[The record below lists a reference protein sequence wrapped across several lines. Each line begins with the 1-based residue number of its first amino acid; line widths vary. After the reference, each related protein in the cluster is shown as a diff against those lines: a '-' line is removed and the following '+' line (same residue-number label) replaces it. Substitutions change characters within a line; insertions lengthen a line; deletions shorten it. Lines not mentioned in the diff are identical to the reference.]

1 VIDPRDSL
9 GRFRESREARRGR
22 SAGLLCLVLGGG
34 VQSALSEWAPWQ
46 KNDEQGAQQRGT
58 DPVSDPVT
66 PQVTP
71 QVVRLL
77 KAETGEHLRRE
88 LQALEH
94 VAMLWIRR
102 GGGAAGV
109 TARVTKGPCIF

>member
-1 VIDPRDSL
+1 MIDPRDSL
-9 GRFRESREARRGR
+9 DRFRESREARRGR
-22 SAGLLCLVLGGG
+22 SAGLSGLVLGGG
-34 VQSALSEWAPWQ
+34 VLRALSEWPPWQ

-66 PQVTP
+66 DPVTPQVSP

-77 KAETGEHLRRE
+77 RAGTGEHPRRK

-94 VAMLWIRR
+94 AALDMARRR
-102 GGGAAGV
+102 G
-109 TARVTKGPCIF
+109 RLELRLE

>member
-1 VIDPRDSL
+1 MIDPRDSL
-9 GRFRESREARRGR
+9 DRFRESREARRGR
-22 SAGLLCLVLGGG
+22 SAGLSSLVLGG
-34 VQSALSEWAPWQ
+34 VLRALSEWPPWQ

-58 DPVSDPVT
+58 DPVSDQVT

-77 KAETGEHLRRE
+77 RAGTGEHPRRK

-94 VAMLWIRR
+94 AALDMARRR
-102 GGGAAGV
+102 G
-109 TARVTKGPCIF
+109 RLELRLE

>member
-1 VIDPRDSL
+1 MIDPRDSL
-9 GRFRESREARRGR
+9 DRFRESREARRGR

-58 DPVSDPVT
+58 DPVT

-77 KAETGEHLRRE
+77 RAGTGEHPRRK

-94 VAMLWIRR
+94 AALDTAEGEGR
-102 GGGAAGV
+102 GWCCG
-109 TARVTKGPCIF
+109 

>member
-1 VIDPRDSL
+1 MIDPRDSL
-9 GRFRESREARRGR
+9 DRFRESREARRGR
-22 SAGLLCLVLGGG
+22 SAGLSGLVLGGG
-34 VQSALSEWAPWQ
+34 VLRVLSEWPPWQ

-66 PQVTP
+66 DPVTPQVTP

-77 KAETGEHLRRE
+77 KARIGEHLRRE

-94 VAMLWIRR
+94 VAMLDKARR
-102 GGGAAGV
+102 G
-109 TARVTKGPCIF
+109 RLELRLE